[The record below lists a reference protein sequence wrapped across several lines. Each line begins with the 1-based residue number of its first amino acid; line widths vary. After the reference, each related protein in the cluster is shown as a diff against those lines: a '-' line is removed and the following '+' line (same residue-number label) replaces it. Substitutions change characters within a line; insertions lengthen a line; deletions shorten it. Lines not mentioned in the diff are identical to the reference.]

1 MVQHGDELSYE
12 IGSALRLQPSHT
24 TQRGGLLRLAAATP
38 KISAEITQKK
48 QMNRPANTHAPLLT
62 TRDRSLD
69 TAVRPRKNAIAG
81 ALCYRTCAD
90 AETNRQS
97 HQATAVESN
106 RTEPPTKKN

>member
-48 QMNRPANTHAPLLT
+48 TNESARKYTRATTHHAGSQPRYRGEAPEERHRRSALLPHL
-62 TRDRSLD
+62 RRRRNKQAIPSGHRS
-69 TAVRPRKNAIAG
+69 
-81 ALCYRTCAD
+81 
-90 AETNRQS
+90 
-97 HQATAVESN
+97 
-106 RTEPPTKKN
+106 